1 MPAILRK
8 RGKGK
13 MVGNLDIEQLKS
25 WERKEL
31 QALAKDLGV
40 SASGKNEEIIS
51 RIVAVNVDIPEESKL
66 TPEEKAK
73 AEEAAKQQIKD
84 TVKVECI
91 QTYKDLI
98 LHRIVKVGERLEV
111 TVERA
116 AHLLELKLVKK
127 C

>member
-1 MPAILRK
+1 
-8 RGKGK
+8 

-51 RIVAVNVDIPEESKL
+51 RIVAVNVDIPEDSKL